1 MSLRNRMVPF
11 IVCAVILVLFCAAAG
26 CSSYQAPGAATA
38 APSPPSATGGNT
50 VTMKNFAFN
59 PATLTVKPGTVVTW
73 VNQDSAPH
81 TVVSDAGDP
90 AAFSS
95 GQLSTGGTYTF
106 TFTTTGTYGYHCTIH
121 PSMTGTVIVQG

>member
-1 MSLRNRMVPF
+1 M
-11 IVCAVILVLFCAAAG
+11 
-26 CSSYQAPGAATA
+26 
-38 APSPPSATGGNT
+38 

-95 GQLSTGGTYTF
+95 GQLSTGGTYTV